1 MPTRHNPTRRAAR
14 AALQEQYHVEQ
25 TRRERAA
32 KSRDDGTALDATAE
46 PFDLP
51 AVELREDP
59 RVPDDTVTVL
69 SLYGGTLRSLSQ
81 VKNIDRFTN
90 LASLCV
96 HGCRLTRMDVMPALR
111 ACRGS
116 LTELNLSSNRIAKLE
131 GFPHMPALKV
141 LDLTNNALESL
152 GGIDEGAPVLISLVV
167 ARNKLKTLHA
177 LGVPRAD
184 TQPWALEN
192 LDVRDNF
199 LRTFADVAAGLGA
212 VTSLKTLRVT
222 GDDTGS
228 SAQSKSKSQPNPIVK
243 NKAFRQAVA
252 SIAPWIDELDSSPL
266 SRTGVDLAEGSAVLD
281 EQGAFEKSAEEQI
294 AEEKLRESMERGSKR
309 ERQKR
314 RTKEPEKKIDD
325 DTDTYSES
333 SEVFEKVSRVSR
345 DTKPAQPAQTPKI
358 DLALARYKTKR
369 EKEKAVE
376 KNKTVEQKEDPA
388 VIDHEMR
395 LRRIERNLVTAAANA
410 NRASVESTGGSIDV
424 NDSTDSL
431 QRLKQQVE
439 QMERAKRA
447 ASASPTGREETPQQP
462 ENVSKKNS
470 NKTRRIDK
478 VVPPSGPP
486 KKDESKKTDDSTS
499 DDKPPWQKPDLKP
512 TRGPA
517 PTTPERRAKEAP
529 SSWADMTEQD
539 AGDDETNENIDSS
552 TLSTSAVST
561 LQRALEES
569 KRASAAAA
577 EKHELEKKS
586 LSEDHAK
593 FVAAMNVALLEA
605 NQVRDAI
612 LLLATEEGVDTSGE
626 HSANDLAGLFR
637 DALRE
642 KDLNDDAREAA
653 AAATAELVE
662 VREDFNSSFNSM
674 RTQHSQ
680 ELAQK
685 EDAVAMALVAR
696 DAAVADAT
704 AALENAE
711 ASTAKLAAVE
721 NEFRAALEEA
731 ASNEERL
738 TAEVDEFTRV
748 AREALRGKSEA
759 ERLAEELAEVCEQ
772 QRSALEEM
780 ARDSR
785 RADRAEADCAAAR
798 ADCGEMTTRL
808 RNAEKRAAA
817 SKAAETAALQAFEAV
832 KDEKVAAHSAL
843 AEIKGVR
850 EQLQLA
856 LDNGRV
862 KDAMLQSQAEL
873 VISLKAEAQR
883 ARESSA
889 GAVKAAAEQERAA
902 EQRARRAEDDVRR
915 EGGAVERLE
924 RALEEARVEK
934 ESCESENAE
943 LRRAIAERDATLG
956 YVGAE
961 VESVKTMFGTREDEL
976 RTERDE
982 LALLVQERDE
992 FEANVRN
999 DANKDKEEAA
1009 RTMAE
1014 ATEQLALAAAKL
1026 EQADVES
1033 SKARETVRRVEGEM
1047 RSLLQEVAQQ
1057 RRKTRE
1063 LGSALQSM
1071 YA

>member
-59 RVPDDTVTVL
+59 RVTDDTVTVL

-314 RTKEPEKKIDD
+314 RTKEPEKIDD

>member
-1 MPTRHNPTRRAAR
+1 M
-14 AALQEQYHVEQ
+14 EQ

-314 RTKEPEKKIDD
+314 RTKEPEKIDD

>member
-1 MPTRHNPTRRAAR
+1 M
-14 AALQEQYHVEQ
+14 EQ

-314 RTKEPEKKIDD
+314 RTKEPEKIDD

-561 LQRALEES
+561 LQRALQES

>member
-1 MPTRHNPTRRAAR
+1 M
-14 AALQEQYHVEQ
+14 EQ

-314 RTKEPEKKIDD
+314 RPKEPEKKIDD

-685 EDAVAMALVAR
+685 EDAVAVALVAR

>member
-1 MPTRHNPTRRAAR
+1 
-14 AALQEQYHVEQ
+14 
-25 TRRERAA
+25 
-32 KSRDDGTALDATAE
+32 
-46 PFDLP
+46 
-51 AVELREDP
+51 
-59 RVPDDTVTVL
+59 
-69 SLYGGTLRSLSQ
+69 
-81 VKNIDRFTN
+81 
-90 LASLCV
+90 
-96 HGCRLTRMDVMPALR
+96 
-111 ACRGS
+111 
-116 LTELNLSSNRIAKLE
+116 
-131 GFPHMPALKV
+131 
-141 LDLTNNALESL
+141 
-152 GGIDEGAPVLISLVV
+152 
-167 ARNKLKTLHA
+167 
-177 LGVPRAD
+177 
-184 TQPWALEN
+184 
-192 LDVRDNF
+192 
-199 LRTFADVAAGLGA
+199 
-212 VTSLKTLRVT
+212 
-222 GDDTGS
+222 
-228 SAQSKSKSQPNPIVK
+228 
-243 NKAFRQAVA
+243 
-252 SIAPWIDELDSSPL
+252 
-266 SRTGVDLAEGSAVLD
+266 
-281 EQGAFEKSAEEQI
+281 
-294 AEEKLRESMERGSKR
+294 
-309 ERQKR
+309 
-314 RTKEPEKKIDD
+314 
-325 DTDTYSES
+325 
-333 SEVFEKVSRVSR
+333 
-345 DTKPAQPAQTPKI
+345 
-358 DLALARYKTKR
+358 
-369 EKEKAVE
+369 
-376 KNKTVEQKEDPA
+376 
-388 VIDHEMR
+388 
-395 LRRIERNLVTAAANA
+395 
-410 NRASVESTGGSIDV
+410 
-424 NDSTDSL
+424 
-431 QRLKQQVE
+431 
-439 QMERAKRA
+439 
-447 ASASPTGREETPQQP
+447 
-462 ENVSKKNS
+462 
-470 NKTRRIDK
+470 
-478 VVPPSGPP
+478 
-486 KKDESKKTDDSTS
+486 
-499 DDKPPWQKPDLKP
+499 
-512 TRGPA
+512 
-517 PTTPERRAKEAP
+517 
-529 SSWADMTEQD
+529 MTEQD

-685 EDAVAMALVAR
+685 EDAVAVALVAR

>member
-314 RTKEPEKKIDD
+314 RTKEPEKIDD

>member
-1 MPTRHNPTRRAAR
+1 M
-14 AALQEQYHVEQ
+14 EQ

-685 EDAVAMALVAR
+685 EDAVAVALVAR

>member
-1 MPTRHNPTRRAAR
+1 M
-14 AALQEQYHVEQ
+14 EQ